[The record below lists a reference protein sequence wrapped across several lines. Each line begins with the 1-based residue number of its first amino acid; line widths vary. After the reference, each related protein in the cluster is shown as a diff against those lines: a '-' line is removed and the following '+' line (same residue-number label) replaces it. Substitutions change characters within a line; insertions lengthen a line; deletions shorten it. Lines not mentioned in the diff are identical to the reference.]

1 VSRWRRTKTVA
12 TFEFLT
18 TVKRR
23 GYLIATF
30 GMPVFIGLYA
40 AVIGLPAYFMAKQ
53 ASKPSIYGVVDPG
66 GVLQLKEDETAGS
79 DQIPE
84 ELRRALETSGQQAT
98 VAHMLGSARSRF
110 RLYATEGAARSALV
124 AQTIKGYFVLPPD
137 YLQKG
142 GVEAYGPDAGRL
154 SNDQGRDAFENLLR
168 QHLLAGRVDGTTA
181 ARILDP
187 VSGTH
192 RFAVTPKG
200 EVVDGGGASTAVR
213 IILPVAFMILFL
225 LSVLMTSGFLLQGT
239 ATEKENKVVD
249 VLLASANPDEVLS
262 GKLLGL
268 GAAGLLQVI
277 LWLSLLMFGGIGIL
291 PLLLSAHVEVPW
303 AAALLALPLFI
314 VSFLFFGS
322 LMMGSGSL
330 GSNMRE
336 AQQLAM
342 VWSLTAAL
350 PLMMMGPLI
359 QDPHGVVAR
368 VLTWVPITSAAVVV
382 LRASLDAGAL
392 AWWEAAGAF
401 VVLVVSTWV
410 AIRIGAR
417 LFRIG
422 LLSSGA
428 RPSFKEIIRQARL

>member
-23 GYLIATF
+23 GYLITTF
-30 GMPVFIGLYA
+30 GMPIFIAIYA
-40 AVIGLPAYFMAKQ
+40 AVLGLPAYFMTKQ

-66 GVLQLKEDETAGS
+66 GVLRLKEEATAGS

-98 VAHMLGSARSRF
+98 IERMI
-110 RLYATEGAARSALV
+110 GAARTRFRPYANEAEARAALV
-124 AQTIKGYFVLPPD
+124 AHTIKGYFVLPPD

-142 GVEAYGPDAGRL
+142 GVESYGPDAGGL
-154 SNDQGRDAFENLLR
+154 SNEDGRRAFEDLLR

-181 ARILDP
+181 ARILAP

-192 RFAVTPKG
+192 RLAVTPKG
-200 EVVDGGGASTAVR
+200 VVVDGGGASTIVR
-213 IILPVAFMILFL
+213 IVVPVAFMILFL

-249 VLLASANPDEVLS
+249 VLLASANPDEVLA

-268 GAAGLLQVI
+268 GAAGLLQVA
-277 LWLSLLMFGGIGIL
+277 LWISVLMIGGIGIL
-291 PLLLSAHVEVPW
+291 PMLIATHVEVPW
-303 AAALLALPLFI
+303 TAVLLALPLFI
-314 VSFLFFGS
+314 ASFLFFGS

-368 VLTWVPITSAAVVV
+368 VLTWIPITSAAVVM
-382 LRASLDAGAL
+382 LRASMDAAAL

-401 VVLVVSTWV
+401 VVLCASTWL

-422 LLSSGA
+422 LLTSGA
-428 RPSFKEIIRQARL
+428 RPSMREIVRQARL